1 MLIINLL
8 INVLLTMVFILVA
21 IAFFTLLE
29 RKILGYCQLRKGP
42 DKIALKGLLQPF
54 ADAIKLFLK
63 QITLPSSSNAILFF
77 LIPVLSLFLA
87 LSIWVLYPS
96 PINPNNFKYGLL
108 LFLAL
113 SRANVYIPLI
123 GGWASNSKY
132 SLIGALRNRAQSIS
146 YEVRLALIL
155 LCPIIIISRFNL
167 SEFKYYSLIIIILIP
182 NFLIF
187 LITLL
192 AETNRTPFDLAE
204 GESELVSGFNTEYG
218 SASFALIF
226 IAEYINILFIS
237 VIRAYIFFYFFTSP
251 FSIINQILTTLVGLA
266 ISIFFVWVRAT
277 IPRIR
282 YDQLIYL
289 CWKTIL
295 PITISSTFA
304 YILIFLVILFV
315 SF

>member
-1 MLIINLL
+1 MFIINLL

-42 DKIALKGLLQPF
+42 DKIAIKGLLQPF

-63 QITLPSSSNAILFF
+63 QMSLPSSCNSILFF
-77 LIPVLSLFLA
+77 SIPVLRLFLA

-96 PINPNNFKYGLL
+96 PFNPNNFKYGLL

-113 SRANVYIPLI
+113 SSANVYMPLI
-123 GGWASNSKY
+123 GGWARNSKY
-132 SLIGALRNRAQSIS
+132 SLIGALRNSAQSIS

-155 LCPIIIISRFNL
+155 LCPIIVITRFNL
-167 SEFKYYSLIIIILIP
+167 NEFKCYSLIILILIP
-182 NFLIF
+182 NFIIF

-226 IAEYINILFIS
+226 MAEYINILFMS
-237 VIRAYIFFYFFTSP
+237 VVRAYIFFYFFTSP
-251 FSIINQILTTLVGLA
+251 FIILNQIISIIVALL

-295 PITISSTFA
+295 PITISSTLL
-304 YILIFLVILFV
+304 YLLIFTALLFV